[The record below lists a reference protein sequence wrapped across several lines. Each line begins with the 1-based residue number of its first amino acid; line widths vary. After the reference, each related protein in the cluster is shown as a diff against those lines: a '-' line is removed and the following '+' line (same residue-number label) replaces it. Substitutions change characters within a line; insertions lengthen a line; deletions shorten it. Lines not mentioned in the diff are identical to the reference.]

1 MAMTTSQ
8 HEIVLFHHIQGLTPG
23 VLAFADELRGAGH
36 TVHTP
41 DSFEGRTFHS
51 IEDGQAYLGEVGFE
65 TVRERGVQAVADL
78 PAALVYAGFSLGC
91 MPAQKLVQ
99 NRPGALGGLF
109 YHGFADPSW
118 FGEWPAGL
126 GAQIHSM
133 DADPFFV
140 DEGDLDAARPFV
152 ESHDAVDLFLYPGD
166 GHLFTDSSL
175 ADYDADATKL
185 VIERSLQFLDGLHGS
200 GR

>member
-1 MAMTTSQ
+1 MT
-8 HEIVLFHHIQGLTPG
+8 EIVLFHHIQGLTPG
-23 VLAFADELRGAGH
+23 VVAFADALREAGH

-41 DSFEGRTFHS
+41 DMFESRTFES
-51 IEDGQAYLGEVGFE
+51 IEAGQAYCQEVGFE
-65 TVRERGVQAVADL
+65 EVRERGVRAAQDL
-78 PAALVYAGFSLGC
+78 PRDLVYAGFSLGC
-91 MPAQKLVQ
+91 MAAQKLVQ

-118 FGEWPAGL
+118 FGEWPQDVP
-126 GAQIHSM
+126 AQIHAM

-140 DEGDLDAARPFV
+140 EEGDLEAARPFV
-152 ESHDAVDLFLYPGD
+152 EAHDEVELFLYPGD
-166 GHLFTDSSL
+166 GHLFADSTL

-185 VIERSLQFLDGLHGS
+185 VLERSLELLDRV